1 MSGLPS
7 YQCKHIFVKKY
18 AAQLVVAIEK
28 LSCKNINTTRT
39 QYFSPDYNM
48 LIYFG
53 ILMPAEDY
61 RAVTVEEL
69 SRCQGKERTV
79 YVLLSWNGRG

>member
-1 MSGLPS
+1 M
-7 YQCKHIFVKKY
+7 
-18 AAQLVVAIEK
+18 VAIEK

-39 QYFSPDYNM
+39 QYFSPDYNT

-61 RAVTVEEL
+61 RAVTVQQL
-69 SRCQGKERTV
+69 SRCQGKERAV
-79 YVLLSWNGRG
+79 YVLLF